1 MDKCYIS
8 LYLKSEKDKKCLYK
22 RLKLL
27 LFIIIIIIVIINIY
41 YYHYYHLNKLVMRA
55 FFMCNYVFNITV
67 RL

>member
-27 LFIIIIIIVIINIY
+27 VFIIIIIIAIINIY
-41 YYHYYHLNKLVMRA
+41 YYCYLNKLVMRA
-55 FFMCNYVFNITV
+55 FFMNITV